1 MKRVFTAS
9 MHHESNS
16 FNPIIAGESEFSVI
30 RGAEIFNRFKEN
42 DAATGIIKTLLA
54 AGYEVVPS
62 VFTSAVPNGEV
73 DIDFYNKIKKEIIE
87 AAVAEN
93 KRQPLDAAALALHG
107 SMYIHGLG
115 DAEGFLLEEL
125 RAALPEIPIFCSLDT
140 HTTMTQRMH
149 DNADGFAAF
158 KCAPHTDRYE
168 TGVKAAEM
176 TIAALERG
184 VKAKS
189 AWVRVPFLVAGEKS
203 SSTVEPMRSLAEKTR
218 AAEREPG
225 ILAASYLMG
234 FPWCDNENSSA
245 AVYVTAENQALAD
258 ECAIRLAEELW
269 ARRDDF
275 CFQTETYSEAEA
287 LDAAFEGVRTG
298 GPFPIYLSDS
308 GDNPTA
314 GSTSDCTGFLRR
326 IMEDSRTDELETPV
340 VFGGIYDPEATL
352 LCRDNVGQELTLT
365 FGAKFDRSSSVP
377 ITAKGTVLAYIKGWN
392 KFHGVGDIALFRSC
406 GVDIVLSENHIG
418 YGLPAVFG
426 DLGRNPADMQIVVCK
441 LGYLT
446 AQQAAYAKRSIMAL
460 SKGSTNED
468 LTSLDYRHI
477 PRPIFPLDTDF
488 SFEPAENLIR
498 KTK

>member
-16 FNPIIAGESEFSVI
+16 FNPIIAGESEFTVI

-87 AAVAEN
+87 TAVAEN

-269 ARRDDF
+269 ARAMIF
-275 CFQTETYSEAEA
+275 
-287 LDAAFEGVRTG
+287 
-298 GPFPIYLSDS
+298 
-308 GDNPTA
+308 
-314 GSTSDCTGFLRR
+314 
-326 IMEDSRTDELETPV
+326 
-340 VFGGIYDPEATL
+340 VFK
-352 LCRDNVGQELTLT
+352 R
-365 FGAKFDRSSSVP
+365 K
-377 ITAKGTVLAYIKGWN
+377 
-392 KFHGVGDIALFRSC
+392 
-406 GVDIVLSENHIG
+406 HI
-418 YGLPAVFG
+418 P
-426 DLGRNPADMQIVVCK
+426 
-441 LGYLT
+441 
-446 AQQAAYAKRSIMAL
+446 KRKHWMRH
-460 SKGSTNED
+460 SKG
-468 LTSLDYRHI
+468 
-477 PRPIFPLDTDF
+477 
-488 SFEPAENLIR
+488 FEPAVRFRFIFRIR
-498 KTK
+498 EITRQQVQHRTARASCAA

>member
-16 FNPIIAGESEFSVI
+16 FNPIIAGESEFTVI

-87 AAVAEN
+87 TAVAEN

-225 ILAASYLMG
+225 ILAAMK
-234 FPWCDNENSSA
+234 
-245 AVYVTAENQALAD
+245 TA
-258 ECAIRLAEELW
+258 
-269 ARRDDF
+269 
-275 CFQTETYSEAEA
+275 
-287 LDAAFEGVRTG
+287 
-298 GPFPIYLSDS
+298 
-308 GDNPTA
+308 
-314 GSTSDCTGFLRR
+314 
-326 IMEDSRTDELETPV
+326 
-340 VFGGIYDPEATL
+340 
-352 LCRDNVGQELTLT
+352 
-365 FGAKFDRSSSVP
+365 
-377 ITAKGTVLAYIKGWN
+377 
-392 KFHGVGDIALFRSC
+392 
-406 GVDIVLSENHIG
+406 
-418 YGLPAVFG
+418 LP
-426 DLGRNPADMQIVVCK
+426 Q
-441 LGYLT
+441 
-446 AQQAAYAKRSIMAL
+446 
-460 SKGSTNED
+460 
-468 LTSLDYRHI
+468 
-477 PRPIFPLDTDF
+477 
-488 SFEPAENLIR
+488 
-498 KTK
+498 

>member
-42 DAATGIIKTLLA
+42 DATTGIIKTLLA

-87 AAVAEN
+87 TAVAEN

-203 SSTVEPMRSLAEKTR
+203 SSTVEPMRSLAEKRGRRSVSR
-218 AAEREPG
+218 A
-225 ILAASYLMG
+225 
-234 FPWCDNENSSA
+234 
-245 AVYVTAENQALAD
+245 
-258 ECAIRLAEELW
+258 
-269 ARRDDF
+269 
-275 CFQTETYSEAEA
+275 
-287 LDAAFEGVRTG
+287 
-298 GPFPIYLSDS
+298 
-308 GDNPTA
+308 
-314 GSTSDCTGFLRR
+314 FLRHR
-326 IMEDSRTDELETPV
+326 I
-340 VFGGIYDPEATL
+340 
-352 LCRDNVGQELTLT
+352 
-365 FGAKFDRSSSVP
+365 
-377 ITAKGTVLAYIKGWN
+377 
-392 KFHGVGDIALFRSC
+392 
-406 GVDIVLSENHIG
+406 
-418 YGLPAVFG
+418 
-426 DLGRNPADMQIVVCK
+426 
-441 LGYLT
+441 
-446 AQQAAYAKRSIMAL
+446 
-460 SKGSTNED
+460 
-468 LTSLDYRHI
+468 
-477 PRPIFPLDTDF
+477 
-488 SFEPAENLIR
+488 
-498 KTK
+498 